1 MSVTQGIWKAQCGGP
16 SPATPVYTLYASV
29 PATQAS
35 APLGVSLPKG
45 AVVMAVNGIGGGT
58 GGTSP
63 TIHIGT
69 EADPDAYAADL
80 AADVASFH
88 DPGAYGD
95 EMGVRTTEVTPL
107 YGGVGTSAATGG
119 AVEVWVY
126 FVL

>member
-1 MSVTQGIWKAQCGGP
+1 MSLTQGTWKAQCGGP

-58 GGTSP
+58 GGESP

-88 DPGAYGD
+88 DSEAYGD

-107 YGGVGTSAATGG
+107 YGGVGASAATGG

>member
-1 MSVTQGIWKAQCGGP
+1 MSLTQGTWKAQCGGP

-58 GGTSP
+58 GGVSP

-88 DPGAYGD
+88 DPGAYGG
-95 EMGVRTTEVTPL
+95 EMGVRTTDVTPL